1 MNKVW
6 IVARW
11 EFLKNLKLKQELI
24 GYLLMLAIYGAL
36 FAVQYWQQQAQQEK
50 VSLAVGSA
58 VKVQLSERF
67 QTTPIPELSDIQAY
81 KTQMQQNNYAG
92 ILLFDEDAGQYQLLI
107 PNEVS
112 WRATLEAE
120 LEDFE
125 RQLLLTA
132 LNISDAELKKLQ
144 QPLDISII
152 NNAEQDVGQDA
163 RILSGVVAI
172 LTAIAVFNS
181 FALSMTSVTQEK
193 QHRVT
198 EQLLTCVNFQQWID
212 GKALGL
218 CLSSLKSL
226 LSTLL
231 IMGLVYSAIML
242 FSSNEQIDLNLA
254 GSPIGLMV
262 LFCVAG
268 IIFWN
273 YVFVGFSATIDDPNH
288 SGKTGLMF
296 LPMLPVMLVFM
307 VLDDPAGEVATILS
321 MVPLTAI
328 SFMPMRLSSMEV
340 PLWQIMTSL
349 GFMIVG
355 IWAVRLYAS
364 RIFRANITLF
374 GKEPTWYQ
382 MWKNM
387 RDKTL

>member
-1 MNKVW
+1 MHKVW
-6 IVARW
+6 IVAQW

-24 GYLLMLAIYGAL
+24 GYFIMLAIYGAL
-36 FAVQYWQQQAQQEK
+36 FAVQYWQQQTQQEK
-50 VSLAVGSA
+50 VILAVSSA
-58 VKVQLSERF
+58 VQVQLSDHF
-67 QTTPIPELSDIQAY
+67 QSHQIANQPDNETYQAI
-81 KTQMQQNNYAG
+81 MQEQGYDG
-92 ILLFDEDAGQYQLLI
+92 ILLFDTASGQYQLLI

-112 WRATLEAE
+112 WRTKLETE
-120 LEDFE
+120 LEDYE
-125 RQLLLTA
+125 RQQLLQA
-132 LNISDAELKKLQ
+132 MNISDEELQQLQ
-144 QPLDISII
+144 QPLNIAII

-163 RILSGVVAI
+163 RLLSTVVAI
-172 LTAIAVFNS
+172 LTALAVFNS

-218 CLSSLKSL
+218 CLSSIKSL

-231 IMGLVYSAIML
+231 IMGLVYSAIMI
-242 FSSNEQIDLNLA
+242 FSPQQELDLSLA
-254 GSPIGLMV
+254 DSPITLMV
-262 LFCVAG
+262 LFCIAG

-296 LPMLPVMLVFM
+296 LPMVPVMLVFM

-321 MVPLTAI
+321 MVPLTAL
-328 SFMPMRLSSMEV
+328 SFMPMRLASMAV
-340 PLWQIMTSL
+340 PAWQVMLSL
-349 GFMIVG
+349 GLMIAG

-387 RDKTL
+387 RDKSL